1 MDNNY
6 IITEKERQLLVTYL
20 ATRPYKEVFQLIQ
33 VVGNLT
39 KLDSKINPN
48 FVKEEKK
55 PRNEKG

>member
-33 VVGNLT
+33 VVGNLA
-39 KLDSKINPN
+39 KLDSKINPQ
-48 FVKEEKK
+48 FVKENNKSK
-55 PRNEKG
+55 NEKS